1 MNLSGNPINICAG
14 IVLFN
19 PEINRLKDNIYS
31 IIKQVPLLVLI
42 DNKSDNIDQVKDLIK
57 NIKNII
63 LIENCENKG
72 IAQALNV
79 ILEVSYKQGYDWVL
93 TLDQD
98 SVADKHLVEKYKEF
112 IIKHN
117 EISNAACLTCDIID
131 RNFSSNISHKYFDY
145 VDYCIT
151 SGSLMNITYT
161 LEVGGFDESLFI
173 DKVDTDICMN
183 LTSKGYKIV
192 KIGYKGLLHEI
203 GHARQINI
211 LFRKWELYNH
221 APFRRYYMCRNAS
234 YLLKK
239 YHNKKSLKIFLKEI
253 FQFIL
258 VFIFENKRIEKFLKG
273 ITGFIDGFRIREDYF
288 R

>member
-1 MNLSGNPINICAG
+1 MNLCGNSIKICTG

-98 SVADKHLVEKYKEF
+98 SVADEHLVEKYKEF

-117 EISNAACLTCDIID
+117 EISNVACLTCDIID
-131 RNFSSNISHKYFDY
+131 RNFSSNRSEKYFEY

-161 LEVGGFDESLFI
+161 LEVGGFDELMFI
-173 DKVDTDICMN
+173 DKVDTDICIN
-183 LTSKGYKIV
+183 LINMGYRIV
-192 KIGYKGLLHEI
+192 KLGYPGLLHEI
-203 GHARQINI
+203 GHATQINLI
-211 LFRKWELYNH
+211 FRTWEIYNH
-221 APFRRYYMCRNAS
+221 NSFRRYYMCRNAS
-234 YLLKK
+234 YLLIK
-239 YHNKKSLKIFLKEI
+239 YNNLKVFKIFCKEI
-253 FQFIL
+253 FQTIL
-258 VFIFENKRIEKFLKG
+258 VFIYENNKKIKLKKS
-273 ITGFIDGFRIREDYF
+273 IKGFIDGFKILKYA
-288 R
+288 